1 MEKKPFWDLEE
12 QRGFRE
18 LRAKLDNLIY
28 KVWKTDSIDT
38 DQQVAETLAKVRQDI
53 TTLFLYIMKNPQ
65 LWSNHPIAF
74 GIVHAFDIHIPVW
87 SKTDLLKIKD
97 PYSYIINQPRE
108 QIFNYQEMTPNDLGI
123 IGLNK
128 PKKIV
133 TIPIEYRG
141 KKIDYEIAEK
151 RSIFLTMRNQRTNQ
165 LNKYSNILDLAIH
178 EVTHTVCNDVRWKR
192 DNHLPPYQSYHTLMR
207 KWARDC
213 GLIN

>member
-1 MEKKPFWDLEE
+1 MNNYFKNKVFFITGGTGSFGKALTKVLLE
-12 QRGFRE
+12 
-18 LRAKLDNLIY
+18 
-28 KVWKTDSIDT
+28 
-38 DQQVAETLAKVRQDI
+38 
-53 TTLFLYIMKNPQ
+53 
-65 LWSNHPIAF
+65 
-74 GIVHAFDIHIPVW
+74 
-87 SKTDLLKIKD
+87 
-97 PYSYIINQPRE
+97 
-108 QIFNYQEMTPNDLGI
+108 NY
-123 IGLNK
+123 K

-213 GLIN
+213 GIIN